1 MATDSDTKLTRY
13 TSAVTVVTAE
23 VMNALYGGEYGYN
36 TTADE
41 YDPVVYGHVHDG
53 AHADGHASKVYLTN
67 GEHVRGQLAHK
78 NLGGYDGTAPA
89 VQVDNI
95 QCYSESIYD
104 KPSEHTEQ
112 LTIPEYTESGGER
125 CYYLDLSMTIGG
137 EDTHIQYNKNGEFGG
152 DANFVY
158 DYENIRV
165 GIGTDAPYDGEAVPA
180 TLLHI
185 EGDNKVTLQF
195 TRKVESPALFSDG
208 TTIGKIAFGGSTDDG
223 ATYDYNAAF
232 ISAVAHGDW
241 DTTDTDSG
249 STLYFYT
256 QPDGEDSSAWP
267 SLTIDGDGFVGIGAT
282 TPTGTELLY
291 VEGDA
296 YINGKLTVTG
306 LIDPTGLVLTPEDPA
321 NIPTGEAGAGAYFIS
336 NGTSPATNAGHPY
349 FKDSN
354 GSVVDLLEPV
364 IDLALNDLNDVDT
377 TSVGTGD
384 TILYSAGQGWL
395 TGSPGGSPGGADT
408 NVQFNDSG
416 SFNGNDGFLYNKDDG
431 TGGSHPTITLSNR
444 SPSDADSGRM
454 TEVAFEGFL
463 AGDTPGVNPATLM
476 AQLQVSHSGSGADS
490 KAQADLYINDSTGSQ
505 HVIRVAHN
513 GYTGIGA
520 VNASEP
526 VRRLHIKDSND
537 DPPLRINNLT
547 KKTGHVMVWEDATG
561 DVYYDDTI
569 TNNVQPKKAN
579 WPSEEPYDIS
589 IEEADHGKL
598 VVIGGQ
604 NNNGGKVLLPHAPG
618 NPTEWWDGANFWIKN
633 MSNGSNG
640 EPASIVLKPVG
651 LTEIDGSTDDLTI
664 ESGASYHLT
673 CLKGLEGESN
683 EWFIVSCCGAAS
695 EEVANNA
702 GVPDIQLSTQDG
714 GVAVNDGDNVTAS
727 ETVTVD
733 GSGSADTDGDVL
745 QKIWTW
751 SIGGVVQPDEGNVD
765 TFTIATAE
773 LTGQAVVIKLKV
785 NDGSIDS
792 EEISKTFNVVEANQQ
807 PIAAVAISIA
817 GNGEVGDLITAV
829 DTGTNDPDG
838 DSITYAW
845 TFSEVPGGSSV
856 TNDDDLNP
864 AGDASSQTWTPDVA
878 GAYTISLTVTD
889 EHGYASTPA
898 SASIDVAA
906 ANLAPTVSIEGTS
919 GTLETGESITMVAT
933 AGDADGTIE
942 AYAWTVQ
949 AQPGDTASF
958 VNAAIEDAVFTA
970 GTAGDYTLRLTVTDN
985 DGETAYAEHS
995 FTLAAANR
1003 QPAVSIVASFAGN
1016 VGEVGVL
1023 VTADGSG
1030 SSDPDGDSITYAWTF
1045 GTIPD
1050 GSSLTNDNALN
1061 PASDA
1066 SIQTF
1071 TPDVEGA
1078 YTIYLTVT
1086 DEHGYA
1092 STQASATL
1100 VAAAANQE
1108 PAAAISGLPDGP
1120 ETGSEITVSGVTSS
1134 DPDDDSITY
1143 AWTMDSVPGDSS
1155 VPTESLGTEST
1166 ATFTP
1171 DEAGTYTV
1179 GLIVTDEHGLASDKV
1194 TASIEVAAANQ
1205 EPTAV
1210 IDGIT
1215 ASPEAGSAVSA
1226 SGANSSDPNGDDLT
1240 YAWTLDSVAVG
1251 SEVPTGSL
1259 GSDTSATFTP
1269 DEAGDYTIG
1278 LIVTD
1283 EHGLASN
1290 KVTADITVAV
1300 TSNEAPTASFKFTD
1314 LEGAEEKVYIP
1325 AGQQYLVY
1333 ASDSSDSDGSIVS
1346 YEFTRLDGFGG
1357 NAIGE
1362 WTQATS
1368 TIARQAQDGPGYE
1381 YWRVRVSDNN
1391 GAWSAPVEKKFAVV
1405 GSPILVEV
1413 PNDKFVFN
1421 DNQEQAPVMHGGV
1434 PYLFDQTHASLAEG
1448 GHKLLFT
1455 RNADSPS
1462 EYFCTSIGTPGN
1474 DGYLLFEPPLDPQDA
1489 PVAYQVWAYCKSHG
1503 VGMGGVY
1510 NPILIL
1516 T

>member
-53 AHADGHASKVYLTN
+53 EHVDGHASKVYLTN

-78 NLGGYDGTAPA
+78 NLGGYDGTTPA

-95 QCYSESIYD
+95 QCYPEDIYN
-104 KPSEHTEQ
+104 KPAEHAEQ
-112 LTIPEYTESGGER
+112 LTIPEYTESAHGVR

-137 EDTHIQYNKNGEFGG
+137 EDTHVQYNKDGEFGG
-152 DANFVY
+152 DAGFVY
-158 DYENIRV
+158 DYTTNYV
-165 GIGTDAPYDGEAVPA
+165 GIGTDDPHK
-180 TLLHI
+180 LLHLEKI
-185 EGDNKVTLQF
+185 DTYPVIQLS
-195 TRKVESPALFSDG
+195 RKESNLGENQSLG
-208 TTIGKIAFGGSTDDG
+208 RIQFGGTTDDG
-223 ATYDYNAAF
+223 VTYDWNSSMIRART
-232 ISAVAHGDW
+232 SEVW
-241 DTTDTDSG
+241 DTAANTSG
-249 STLYFYT
+249 SRLEFYT
-256 QPDGEDSSAWP
+256 TPNGSHTNSIKV
-267 SLTIDGDGFVGIGAT
+267 TIDGDGFVGIGAQ
-282 TPTGTELLY
+282 TPAGTELLY

-336 NGTSPATNAGHPY
+336 DGTSPAVNADHPY
-349 FKDSN
+349 FKDAN

-463 AGDTPGVNPATLM
+463 AGDTPGVDPATLM

-490 KAQADLYINDSTGSQ
+490 KAQADLYINDSTGPQ
-505 HVIRVAHN
+505 HVMRVAHN

-520 VNASEP
+520 VSAGEP
-526 VRRLHIKDSND
+526 VRRLHIKDGND
-537 DPPLRINNLT
+537 NPPLRINNLT

-561 DVYYDDTI
+561 DVFYDDAI
-569 TNNVQPKKAN
+569 TNNVQPKKTN
-579 WPSEEPYDIS
+579 WQNGTPDIL
-589 IEEADHGKL
+589 IEKADHGKL
-598 VVIGGQ
+598 LVIHGQ
-604 NNNGGKVLLPHAPG
+604 NGPQAGGSGPGKVVLPTAPG
-618 NPTEWWDGANFWIKN
+618 NPTEWDDGNNFWIKN
-633 MSNGSNG
+633 MSKDGSN
-640 EPASIVLKPVG
+640 EEVSIALKPDQTAPG
-651 LTEIDGSTDDLTI
+651 TQIDGDTDDLTI
-664 ESGASYHLT
+664 EYGASYHLT
-673 CLKGLEGESN
+673 CLKGGVGEPN
-683 EWFIVSCCGAAS
+683 EWFVIACCGGAAQS
-695 EEVANNA
+695 GQDQASNNA

-714 GVAVNDGDNVTAS
+714 GVDVNDGDNVTAS
-727 ETVTVD
+727 EKVTVD

-765 TFTIATAE
+765 TFTIDTAE
-773 LTGQAVVIKLKV
+773 LTGKAVVIKLKV

-792 EEISKTFNVVEANQQ
+792 EEISKTFNVVAANQQ
-807 PIAAVAISIA
+807 PVASIAISIA
-817 GNGEVGDLITAV
+817 GNGEVGDLITA
-829 DTGTNDPDG
+829 DGTGSSDPDG
-838 DSITYAW
+838 DTITYAW
-845 TFSEVPGGSSV
+845 AFDAVPGGSNI
-856 TNDDDLNP
+856 TDDNDLNS
-864 AGDASSQTWTPDVA
+864 ANDISSQTWTPDVA
-878 GAYTISLTVTD
+878 GAYTINLTVTD

-898 SASIDVAA
+898 SASI
-906 ANLAPTVSIEGTS
+906 
-919 GTLETGESITMVAT
+919 
-933 AGDADGTIE
+933 
-942 AYAWTVQ
+942 
-949 AQPGDTASF
+949 
-958 VNAAIEDAVFTA
+958 
-970 GTAGDYTLRLTVTDN
+970 
-985 DGETAYAEHS
+985 
-995 FTLAAANR
+995 
-1003 QPAVSIVASFAGN
+1003 
-1016 VGEVGVL
+1016 
-1023 VTADGSG
+1023 
-1030 SSDPDGDSITYAWTF
+1030 
-1045 GTIPD
+1045 
-1050 GSSLTNDNALN
+1050 
-1061 PASDA
+1061 
-1066 SIQTF
+1066 
-1071 TPDVEGA
+1071 
-1078 YTIYLTVT
+1078 
-1086 DEHGYA
+1086 
-1092 STQASATL
+1092 
-1100 VAAAANQE
+1100 VAAAANQQ
-1108 PAAAISGLPDGP
+1108 PAAAISGLPEGP
-1120 ETGSEITVSGVTSS
+1120 ETGSEITVYGVTSS
-1134 DPDDDSITY
+1134 DPDGDSLTY
-1143 AWTMDSVPGDSS
+1143 AWTMDSVPDTSS
-1155 VPTESLGTEST
+1155 VPAESLGTASS
-1166 ATFTP
+1166 AAFTP
-1171 DEAGTYTV
+1171 DVAGTYTV
-1179 GLIVTDEHGLASDKV
+1179 GLTVTDEHGLASD
-1194 TASIEVAAANQ
+1194 
-1205 EPTAV
+1205 
-1210 IDGIT
+1210 
-1215 ASPEAGSAVSA
+1215 
-1226 SGANSSDPNGDDLT
+1226 
-1240 YAWTLDSVAVG
+1240 
-1251 SEVPTGSL
+1251 
-1259 GSDTSATFTP
+1259 
-1269 DEAGDYTIG
+1269 
-1278 LIVTD
+1278 
-1283 EHGLASN
+1283 

-1448 GHKLLFT
+1448 GHKLLFA

>member
-137 EDTHIQYNKNGEFGG
+137 EDTHVQYNKNGEFAG
-152 DANFVY
+152 DAGFVY
-158 DYENIRV
+158 DYENGRV
-165 GIGTDAPYDGEAVPA
+165 GIGTNNPSYSLDIQHPGDAKQLIIRGGWDDNLDSNSRIVLNDSNFGIGAGQYSAGSNEDATVIWSYEGVGRGILFASTPA
-180 TLLHI
+180 
-185 EGDNKVTLQF
+185 
-195 TRKVESPALFSDG
+195 
-208 TTIGKIAFGGSTDDG
+208 GGSAYTFQDM
-223 ATYDYNAAF
+223 NHNMF
-232 ISAVAHGDW
+232 IAGD
-241 DTTDTDSG
+241 TG
-249 STLYFYT
+249 R
-256 QPDGEDSSAWP
+256 
-267 SLTIDGDGFVGIGAT
+267 VGIGT
-282 TPTGTELLY
+282 VSPSHLLH

-296 YINGKLTVTG
+296 YIDGKLTVTG
-306 LIDPTGLVLTPEDPA
+306 LIDPTGLILTPEDPG
-321 NIPTGEAGAGAYFIS
+321 NIPVGDGGGAYFVS
-336 NGTSPATNAGHPY
+336 DGTSPADNAGHPY

-354 GSVVDLLEPV
+354 GAV
-364 IDLALNDLNDVDT
+364 IDLSEPELALNDLTDVDT
-377 TSVGTGD
+377 AGVVSGD
-384 TILYSAGQGWL
+384 GIIYVPGQGWIPGA
-395 TGSPGGSPGGADT
+395 TGATPGGNDGDM
-408 NVQFNDSG
+408 QFNDGGSTFGGNSG
-416 SFNGNDGFLYNKDDG
+416 FVYNKDDG
-431 TGGSHPTITLSNR
+431 TGGNHPAVTLSNQNNTDYDDER
-444 SPSDADSGRM
+444 K
-454 TEVAFEGFL
+454 TEISFEG
-463 AGDTPGVNPATLM
+463 
-476 AQLQVSHSGSGADS
+476 H
-490 KAQADLYINDSTGSQ
+490 DSTGASGTLAKLEVSHKGSGLDDKGQ
-505 HVIRVAHN
+505 VKLYVNDSAGAGPRKVIMVN
-513 GYTGIGA
+513 EEGWTGIMDPSATYAGT
-520 VNASEP
+520 EP
-526 VRRLHIKDSND
+526 QRRLHVAHARDTG
-537 DPPLRINNLT
+537 DPPLRLNDLT
-547 KKTGHVMVWEDATG
+547 KKTGYVMVWEDVTG

-792 EEISKTFNVVEANQQ
+792 EEISKTFNVVAANQQ
-807 PIAAVAISIA
+807 PVASIAISIA
-817 GNGEVGDLITAV
+817 GNGEVGDLITA
-829 DTGTNDPDG
+829 DGTGSSDPDG
-838 DSITYAW
+838 DTITYAW
-845 TFSEVPGGSSV
+845 AFDAVPGGSNI
-856 TNDDDLNP
+856 TDDNDLNS
-864 AGDASSQTWTPDVA
+864 ANDISSQTWTPDVA
-878 GAYTISLTVTD
+878 GAYTINLTVTD

-898 SASIDVAA
+898 SASIEVAA

-995 FTLAAANR
+995 FTLAAANQ
-1003 QPAVSIVASFAGN
+1003 QPAASIVASFAGN

-1030 SSDPDGDSITYAWTF
+1030 SSDPDGDSITYSWTF

-1050 GSSLTNDNALN
+1050 GSSLTDDNAL
-1061 PASDA
+1061 SDA

-1071 TPDVEGA
+1071 TPDVAGT

-1100 VAAAANQE
+1100 VAAAANQQ
-1108 PAAAISGLPDGP
+1108 PAAAISGLPEGP

-1134 DPDDDSITY
+1134 DPDGDSLTY
-1143 AWTMDSVPGDSS
+1143 AWTMDSVPDTSS
-1155 VPTESLGTEST
+1155 VPAESLGTASS
-1166 ATFTP
+1166 AAFTP
-1171 DEAGTYTV
+1171 DVAGTYTV
-1179 GLIVTDEHGLASDKV
+1179 GLTVTDEHGLASDKV
-1194 TASIEVAAANQ
+1194 TAGIVVTAANQ
-1205 EPTAV
+1205 QPTAV
-1210 IDGIT
+1210 IDSIT
-1215 ASPEAGSAVSA
+1215 ASPEAGSTVNA
-1226 SGANSSDPNGDDLT
+1226 SGTNSSDPDGDTLT

-1251 SEVPTGSL
+1251 SEIPTGSL

-1269 DEAGDYTIG
+1269 DVAGDYTIG

-1283 EHGLASN
+1283 EHDFASN

-1455 RNADSPS
+1455 RNADGPS